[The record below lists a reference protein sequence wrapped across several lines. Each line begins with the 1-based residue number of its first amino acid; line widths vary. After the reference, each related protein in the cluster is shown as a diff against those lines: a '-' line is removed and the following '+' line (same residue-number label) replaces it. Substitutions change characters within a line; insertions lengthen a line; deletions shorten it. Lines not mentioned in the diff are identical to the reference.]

1 MNDPVAMHVLKGGD
15 NLKHE
20 ISCLFNSELFPLFD
34 HLAECFVGTQLEH
47 DVHILRILENTVK
60 LDDVLVVEGLMD
72 FDLWE

>member
-1 MNDPVAMHVLKGGD
+1 MNDPVAMHVPKGGD

-47 DVHILRILENTVK
+47 NVHILCILENTVK

-72 FDLWE
+72 FDL